1 MRQAWCLGGRG
12 GLSNPGER
20 SRAPLSAALLLSPAS
35 LVSQEERRLE
45 SRDSGDAGPRREQ
58 RARTQQGGIVVVE
71 YNNNGVSIPVP
82 RAVIQSVCEIQETR
96 RVDEKMKTS

>member
-35 LVSQEERRLE
+35 LVRRGQRRLE
-45 SRDSGDAGPRREQ
+45 SRDSGDAGARREQ